1 MKLLS
6 IAMKL
11 LGFICVCA
19 IIWFAGPLFAFAGFK
34 PLGAPAPRL
43 TLIGLVILAWLG
55 KKLYQRIQTARANR
69 QLSEEIVAKPLEEA
83 SAADADIATLSHNLS
98 EALKALKE
106 KAGAGLYEL
115 PWYIIIGAPG
125 TGKTT
130 ALANSGLRFPMTESV
145 FALTVQ

>member
-6 IAMKL
+6 IAMKV

-19 IIWFAGPLFAFAGFK
+19 VIWFAGPLFAFAGFK
-34 PLGAPAPRL
+34 PLGAPATRL
-43 TLIGLVILAWLG
+43 ILIAVIIFAWLG
-55 KKLYQRIQTARANR
+55 KKVYRRIQTAIANK
-69 QLSEEIVAKPLEEA
+69 QLTKEIVAKPLQEA

-98 EALKALKE
+98 EALTTLKN

-125 TGKTT
+125 T
-130 ALANSGLRFPMTESV
+130 
-145 FALTVQ
+145 